1 MEDQLLP
8 LLTAAHSSAIN
19 HRISQSLSRCL
30 RPPQQ
35 ATSTS
40 SSPRPDRRTRR
51 RSPDST
57 FPKRSNPPGKSPSP
71 LQPRKDRFYA
81 GIVCGN
87 STAAD
92 DYNHKLTERL
102 FPHAQIDW
110 RGVLIAFA
118 RVGGT
123 VKLTVIKFVKHRY
136 KLKVDVA
143 RERQS
148 ISRRRDVE
156 RQGPK

>member
-1 MEDQLLP
+1 MP
-8 LLTAAHSSAIN
+8 K
-19 HRISQSLSRCL
+19 
-30 RPPQQ
+30 
-35 ATSTS
+35 ST
-40 SSPRPDRRTRR
+40 
-51 RSPDST
+51 
-57 FPKRSNPPGKSPSP
+57 G
-71 LQPRKDRFYA
+71 
-81 GIVCGN
+81 G
-87 STAAD
+87 
-92 DYNHKLTERL
+92 
-102 FPHAQIDW
+102 
-110 RGVLIAFA
+110 GVLIAFA